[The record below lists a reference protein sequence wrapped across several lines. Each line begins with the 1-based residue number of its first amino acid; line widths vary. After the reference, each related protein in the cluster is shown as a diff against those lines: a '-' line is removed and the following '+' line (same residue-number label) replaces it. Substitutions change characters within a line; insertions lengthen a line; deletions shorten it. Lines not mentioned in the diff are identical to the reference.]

1 MNLVERADAVNAII
15 ERFAGKPFSFGTCDC
30 GLLVIAHLKAM
41 GWKIS
46 TGGTWSTAL
55 GLKRWLRKHG
65 GSGAAAIDAWGLPR
79 IAPASVLV
87 GDIVE
92 MEGEGEFGA
101 FGIVVGNGRVLAF
114 HQDVEGVA
122 IIQPGGRPILAAW
135 RA

>member
-1 MNLVERADAVNAII
+1 MNLVERAEAVNATIA
-15 ERFAGKPFSFGTCDC
+15 RFAGKPFAFGSCDC

-79 IAPASVLV
+79 IAPAAVLI

-92 MEGEGEFGA
+92 LEGETEFGA
-101 FGIVVGNGRVLAF
+101 FGIVIGNGRVLAF
-114 HQDVEGVA
+114 HEDVDSAA
-122 IIQPGGRPILAAW
+122 IIQPGSLPIIAAW
-135 RA
+135 RT